1 MDFSGKSQ
9 NAIFI
14 QTHPALKI
22 FWLRI
27 ESHLSPFQQVGN
39 LKVYCFIQELI
50 KKGANVS
57 QCNKLEET
65 PIDRAKV
72 KNQNMFKGIASMIMF
87 TNLYIM
93 LLGFTI
99 FMCKNAVFFDLIS
112 GILRVF

>member
-9 NAIFI
+9 NAISI

-22 FWLRI
+22 LFLRI
-27 ESHLSPFQQVGN
+27 ESHLSTFQQVGN
-39 LKVYCFIQELI
+39 LKVYCFMQELI

-72 KNQNMFKGIASMIMF
+72 NNQNMFKGTASMIMF
-87 TNLYIM
+87 TKLYM

-99 FMCKNAVFFDLIS
+99 FYVHKCCVL
-112 GILRVF
+112 

>member
-14 QTHPALKI
+14 QTHLALKI
-22 FWLRI
+22 LLLRI
-27 ESHLSPFQQVGN
+27 ESHLSTFQQVGN
-39 LKVYCFIQELI
+39 LKVYCFMQELI

-72 KNQNMFKGIASMIMF
+72 NSQNMFKGTASMICSPNC
-87 TNLYIM
+87 TCYWV
-93 LLGFTI
+93 LLF
-99 FMCKNAVFFDLIS
+99 FMCTNAVFFDLIS